1 MLHRLKTA
9 KASRIRRAVLLI
21 GAAGATLSIA
31 GLAPAGLG
39 SAAYAQLMSP
49 GQILKRSKVRIPE
62 PAPTPASTPAGAA
75 PAASAPAAARQG
87 ITNPLH
93 LAHLGQI
100 VFTRSELDRNQM
112 SEAALV
118 NSFTL
123 GDPIFFRVYM
133 REPVINQLKPK
144 LPGKSNY
151 WVSRATRYKAR
162 FTVGGNVVDT
172 TFRIWGKAG
181 DHETWTTWRGEL
193 LSRAEKFQPGSE
205 IFREFL
211 SRATKRGLM
220 GVGTHQIKLEITP
233 YAINIDGD
241 VNYNGSSNEPPLA
254 VGEVV
259 ASGELS
265 LTVRP
270 GSYAKSDPKIC
281 GPATA
286 QANPALEQQILSRA
300 KALWTRPEVPPVRA
314 ALIYGGWNFNRH
326 PISGVLIDR
335 NIDTVIMSRGRDYCD
350 FQSYK
355 YIQPNVGGFS
365 VANSS
370 FESEP
375 HNWMMPCSCL
385 D

>member
-1 MLHRLKTA
+1 MLHRHKSARTR
-9 KASRIRRAVLLI
+9 RIRRAVLVI
-21 GAAGATLSIA
+21 GASGAVLGMAGMPPSVFGNAAIA
-31 GLAPAGLG
+31 QWANSGAIIKQSRVRVRETAPAN
-39 SAAYAQLMSP
+39 A
-49 GQILKRSKVRIPE
+49 GQPSE
-62 PAPTPASTPAGAA
+62 TAS
-75 PAASAPAAARQG
+75 AASAAPSAAQG
-87 ITNPLH
+87 ISDGVH
-93 LAHLGQI
+93 RAHLGQV
-100 VFTRSELDRNQM
+100 VFTRSELDRGQM

-118 NSFTL
+118 NTFRL

-133 REPVINQLKPK
+133 REPVIEQFKPK

-151 WVSRATRYKAR
+151 WVSRAIRYKAR

-172 TFRIWGKAG
+172 NFRIWGKAG

-205 IFREFL
+205 VFREFL
-211 SRATKRGLM
+211 SRATRRGLM
-220 GVGTHQIKLEITP
+220 GTGTHQIKLEIIP

-241 VNYNGSSNEPPLA
+241 VKLNGSSTEPPVA
-254 VGEVV
+254 VGDVV
-259 ASGELS
+259 ATGEFS
-265 LTVRP
+265 LTVAP

-286 QANPALEQQILSRA
+286 QANPALEQQILARA
-300 KALWTRPEVPPVRA
+300 RNQWTRPEAPPVRT

-326 PISGVLIDR
+326 PISGVIMDR

-375 HNWMMPCSCL
+375 HNWFMPCSCL

>member
-9 KASRIRRAVLLI
+9 KGSRSRRAVLLI

-31 GLAPAGLG
+31 GLAPASLG

-49 GQILKRSKVRIPE
+49 GEIIKRSRARIPAPMPSPGRE
-62 PAPTPASTPAGAA
+62 PAEAA
-75 PAASAPAAARQG
+75 PAASAPTTTGQG
-87 ITNPLH
+87 INGAMH
-93 LAHLGQI
+93 QAHVGQV
-100 VFTRSELDRNQM
+100 VFTRSDLERNGIT
-112 SEAALV
+112 EAALV
-118 NSFTL
+118 NSFRL

-133 REPVINQLKPK
+133 REPVIEQFKPK

-151 WVSRATRYKAR
+151 WISRSIRYKAR

-172 TFRIWGKAG
+172 KFRIWGKAG

-193 LSRAEKFQPGSE
+193 LSRADKFQPGTE

-241 VNYNGSSNEPPLA
+241 VKLDGSSSEPPVA

-259 ASGELS
+259 ASGEFS
-265 LTVRP
+265 LTVGP

-286 QANPALEQQILSRA
+286 SPNPALEQQILARA
-300 KALWTRPEVPPVRA
+300 RAMWTRPEAPPVRV
-314 ALIYGGWNFNRH
+314 ALTYGGWTINRH
-326 PISGVLIDR
+326 PISGLVLDR

-365 VANSS
+365 VASSS